1 MNEVENVVEKWII
14 GERVTL
20 NAQFI
25 AAESEDKMYWAKC
38 WYMPMRCNVFL
49 RYKGDR
55 HTAAHLRA
63 YTKTADKVTVSGIV
77 GQEFKE
83 VNVRSE
89 LWRMITITIEGTNDI
104 RVHSKF
110 DYSHIKPYESEV
122 SKRRR
127 LAEEKR
133 ERLEK
138 K

>member
-63 YTKTADKVTVSGIV
+63 YTKTADKVTVSGVV

-104 RVHSKF
+104 RVHSQF

-127 LAEEKR
+127 LAEEKKNR
-133 ERLEK
+133 NNS
-138 K
+138 

>member
-1 MNEVENVVEKWII
+1 MSDVVKKWTI

-20 NAQFI
+20 EAQFI
-25 AAESEDKMYWAKC
+25 AGESEEKMFWAKC

-63 YTKTADKVTVSGIV
+63 YTKTADKVTVSGVV
-77 GQEFKE
+77 GEEFKE
-83 VNVRSE
+83 VSMRSE

-104 RVHSKF
+104 RVHSQF

-122 SKRRR
+122 GRRRR

-133 ERLEK
+133 NRLEK